1 MKLKVR
7 WPSLFRNLVGKAR
20 SALDTDSSTTQDL
33 VKSGEDDI
41 SEDDILRNSRSFK
54 LPIFN
59 VESDDPSHKT
69 RKMNIIKT
77 VDAADELQSKKAQ
90 EGDTKEVDNY
100 EEETKSINGATK
112 AIPRLNL
119 FRRFDSF

>member
-7 WPSLFRNLVGKAR
+7 WPSLFKNLVGKAR
-20 SALDTDSSTTQDL
+20 SVLETDTSAQES
-33 VKSGEDDI
+33 VKSSEDDI
-41 SEDDILRNSRSFK
+41 SEDDFFSNPRGFERH
-54 LPIFN
+54 IFS
-59 VESDDPSHKT
+59 VGSDDPSHKT

-77 VDAADELQSKKAQ
+77 VDAAYELQSKQAP
-90 EGDTKEVDNY
+90 EGTTKEVDNY
-100 EEETKSINGATK
+100 EEGTKSINGATK